1 MLQET
6 IKKVSS
12 EDHRQK
18 RRVLGQTVHET
29 TGLMLKV
36 CALLFDDG

>member
-18 RRVLGQTVHET
+18 RRVLGQTVHG